1 MEFISININKIIA
14 GQNLS
19 LSCYYFLDVYSIK
32 FHFIFP
38 PYQYYFVP
46 LHK

>member
-1 MEFISININKIIA
+1 MQKQAIA
-14 GQNLS
+14 GQTKI
-19 LSCYYFLDVYSIK
+19 LSCYYFLDVYTNK

-38 PYQYYFVP
+38 SYQYYFVP